1 MVESN
6 ELVKKDFNVD
16 RDNIPF
22 HEQRKIFNGLMKKD
36 FLNFRPLL
44 NLTNEINLNRR
55 DKYIALLNLSIYYIW
70 KNIKKSYKN
79 DKFKISAQ
87 T

>member
-1 MVESN
+1 MKVLEKPEKKLVESN

-36 FLNFRPLL
+36 FLNFR
-44 NLTNEINLNRR
+44 IQ
-55 DKYIALLNLSIYYIW
+55 
-70 KNIKKSYKN
+70 KKKL
-79 DKFKISAQ
+79 ILII
-87 T
+87 

>member
-1 MVESN
+1 MKVLEKPEKKSVESN

-36 FLNFRPLL
+36 FLNFR
-44 NLTNEINLNRR
+44 I
-55 DKYIALLNLSIYYIW
+55 
-70 KNIKKSYKN
+70 
-79 DKFKISAQ
+79 
-87 T
+87 